1 MRSLKGGIGEIV
13 SKLGKR
19 MVVGLALKVS
29 GDRPDEVFAAACKLG
44 WYISTTATISKDYC
58 LALSLSLSFPSF
70 SRWGDGWSGGSGHR
84 TQQRHTQD
92 EVKIRAV
99 QSKRRT
105 TLV

>member
-58 LALSLSLSFPSF
+58 LALSLSLSHSPVFL
-70 SRWGDGWSGGSGHR
+70 DGETDGAAEAATGHNNDTPR
-84 TQQRHTQD
+84 M
-92 EVKIRAV
+92 K
-99 QSKRRT
+99 
-105 TLV
+105 